1 MQAEFV
7 RVSHPDHDFRVAAEY
22 AVVNLSNVVERY
34 GTDNYRSL
42 YIFNTKRTLMRKMI
56 NRMQVTFY
64 CALSAKMSVVNSKIN
79 LTSLK
84 ITVPV
89 VYN

>member
-1 MQAEFV
+1 MYVDLWLLFYPMQAEFV

-42 YIFNTKRTLMRKMI
+42 YILLQKER
-56 NRMQVTFY
+56 
-64 CALSAKMSVVNSKIN
+64 
-79 LTSLK
+79 
-84 ITVPV
+84 
-89 VYN
+89 

>member
-1 MQAEFV
+1 M

-64 CALSAKMSVVNSKIN
+64 CVKMTVVKSKIN

-84 ITVPV
+84 ITVPI

>member
-64 CALSAKMSVVNSKIN
+64 CAKMSVVNSKIN

>member
-64 CALSAKMSVVNSKIN
+64 CVKMSVVKSKIN

-84 ITVPV
+84 ITVPI

>member
-34 GTDNYRSL
+34 GTDNYRLL
-42 YIFNTKRTLMRKMI
+42 YN
-56 NRMQVTFY
+56 NTFY
-64 CALSAKMSVVNSKIN
+64 YKKNANEKN
-79 LTSLK
+79 
-84 ITVPV
+84 
-89 VYN
+89 Y

>member
-34 GTDNYRSL
+34 GTDNYRLL

-64 CALSAKMSVVNSKIN
+64 CAKMSVVNSKIN
-79 LTSLK
+79 FTSLK
-84 ITVPV
+84 IMVPI